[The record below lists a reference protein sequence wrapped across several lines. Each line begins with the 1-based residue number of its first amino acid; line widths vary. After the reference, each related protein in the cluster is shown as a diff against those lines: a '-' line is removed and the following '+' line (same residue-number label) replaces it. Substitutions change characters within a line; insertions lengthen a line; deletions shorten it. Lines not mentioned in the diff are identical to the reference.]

1 MCPFWNVLKTKY
13 DQTEW
18 FHSEHFWWCW
28 LIVSGD
34 AMVLCCFVWGG
45 GGFWALFFC
54 FWAHW
59 NFRTLNFEYLFDF
72 LNVFGGA
79 GLLWAIARHTAM
91 MWWCFAASCLEA
103 EVFKHSSFG
112 SESAEISELLTL
124 NICLSF
130 WTNLMELAYCEPP
143 PDTQRWC
150 DGALLLR
157 VRRRRFLSA
166 LLLVLSARARFLYS
180 VAYYDLRLKRSS
192 SGRCWAARAKR
203 LLCYWILEIQ
213 VSVFGTSPSMPNMH
227 MSILHTMISIN
238 VNDVC
243 KIQW

>member
-1 MCPFWNVLKTKY
+1 MPFLECTIFGMCLIWNVIKMESALLGMCSNGMCPFWNVLL
-13 DQTEW
+13 ECAL
-18 FHSEHFWWCW
+18 FGMCSERNMIPFWTFYVVVAQSEPLPDKQRWCDGA
-28 LIVSGD
+28 L
-34 AMVLCCFVWGG
+34 LFR
-45 GGFWALFFC
+45 FWAL
-54 FWAHW
+54 
-59 NFRTLNFEYLFDF
+59 L
-72 LNVFGGA
+72 
-79 GLLWAIARHTAM
+79 I
-91 MWWCFAASCLEA
+91 
-103 EVFKHSSFG
+103 G
-112 SESAEISELLTL
+112 SEHTEISELLTL
-124 NICLSF
+124 NICLTF
-130 WTNLMELAYCEPP
+130 WTFLVELVYCEPP

-180 VAYYDLRLKRSS
+180 IAYYDLRLKRSS

-213 VSVFGTSPSMPNMH
+213 VSVFGTSPNMPNMH

>member
-1 MCPFWNVLKTKY
+1 MCPFLNVLKTKY

-18 FHSEHFWWCW
+18 FFSEHFWWCW

-34 AMVLCCFVWGG
+34 AIVLCCFVCGG
-45 GGFWALFFC
+45 GGFWALFFW

-59 NFRTLNFEYLFDF
+59 NFRTLNICLIFWTF
-72 LNVFGGA
+72 LVELAYCEPPPDTQQWCDGA
-79 GLLWAIARHTAM
+79 LLLH
-91 MWWCFAASCLEA
+91 A
-103 EVFKHSSFG
+103 EVEGFECSSFG
-112 SESAEISELLTL
+112 SEHTEISELLTL
-124 NICLSF
+124 NICLIF
-130 WTNLMELAYCEPP
+130 WTNLMEVAYCEPL

-213 VSVFGTSPSMPNMH
+213 VSVFGTSPNMPNMH